1 MKLWNH
7 SDERCI
13 IKVTIE
19 DGALAF
25 IVFADGFVKWWWISL
40 ACSQTLGWGMFRAR
54 KAMLGPNAN
63 ILQIVLFKK
72 TEKQKT
78 QEGANCLL
86 SVIYSRISAS
96 RSNFLLAYVI
106 LRQSLSQLE
115 RKWQEGKRCYKY
127 PDLSNVKG

>member
-1 MKLWNH
+1 
-7 SDERCI
+7 
-13 IKVTIE
+13 
-19 DGALAF
+19 
-25 IVFADGFVKWWWISL
+25 
-40 ACSQTLGWGMFRAR
+40 
-54 KAMLGPNAN
+54 MLGPNAN

-115 RKWQEGKRCYKY
+115 RK
-127 PDLSNVKG
+127 